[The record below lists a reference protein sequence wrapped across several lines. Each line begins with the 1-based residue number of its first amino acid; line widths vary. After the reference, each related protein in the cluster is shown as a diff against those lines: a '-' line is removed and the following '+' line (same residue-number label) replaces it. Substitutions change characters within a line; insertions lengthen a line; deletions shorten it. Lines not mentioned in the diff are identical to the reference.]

1 MLEVTILSVL
11 QGIAEFLPI
20 SSSGHLV
27 LGKSLLGLGDAGI
40 RLDVFLHVGTL
51 FAVCAFY
58 WRIIRR
64 IALGAFGLC
73 GESPREAW
81 LYCAKI
87 VVSAV
92 PAAVVGILLK
102 DRIEA
107 AFASPKLVGAA
118 LVFTGFVL
126 TATRLL
132 PRGRDGVG
140 FLHAIAMG
148 IAQAIAIL
156 PGVSRSGMTL
166 AAARWKKV
174 DPEKAAEFS
183 FLMSVPPIAGA
194 ALLEIAD
201 ALKETVPAGS
211 EVSWGLTIYGA
222 AIAAV
227 VGYVAL
233 ALLLRSLRSDKFWLF
248 GPYCVI
254 AGIVTIFV
262 AK

>member
-11 QGIAEFLPI
+11 QGVAEFLPI

-27 LGKSLLGLGDAGI
+27 LGKSLLGLGDVGI
-40 RLDVFLHVGTL
+40 RLDIFLHVGTL

-58 WRIIRR
+58 WRLIRR
-64 IALGAFGLC
+64 IALGAFGLG

-102 DRIEA
+102 DRIEE

-118 LVFTGFVL
+118 LVFTGLVL
-126 TATRLL
+126 TTTRFL
-132 PRGRDGVG
+132 PRGKSLVG
-140 FLHAIAMG
+140 FFHAVVMG

-166 AAARWKKV
+166 AAARASKV
-174 DPEKAAEFS
+174 DPEKAAES
-183 FLMSVPPIAGA
+183 
-194 ALLEIAD
+194 
-201 ALKETVPAGS
+201 LKESAPAVA
-211 EVSWGLTIYGA
+211 EASWGLTVYGA
-222 AIAAV
+222 ALAAV
-227 VGYVAL
+227 VGYFAL
-233 ALLLRSLRSDKFWLF
+233 ALLLRSLRSDRFWLF
-248 GPYCVI
+248 GPYCVVAGVVAI
-254 AGIVTIFV
+254 ACC
-262 AK
+262 

>member
-27 LGKSLLGLGDAGI
+27 LGKSLLGLGDVGI
-40 RLDVFLHVGTL
+40 RLDIFLHVGTL

-64 IALGAFGLC
+64 IALGAFGLG

-81 LYCAKI
+81 LYCVKI

-102 DRIEA
+102 DRIEE

-118 LVFTGFVL
+118 LVFTGLVL
-126 TATRLL
+126 TATRFLT
-132 PRGRDGVG
+132 RGRDGIG
-140 FLHAIAMG
+140 FFHAIVMG

-156 PGVSRSGMTL
+156 MSALHENWRRPDGCANLRVVQGVADEVERL
-166 AAARWKKV
+166 
-174 DPEKAAEFS
+174 P
-183 FLMSVPPIAGA
+183 FLRDEG
-194 ALLEIAD
+194 
-201 ALKETVPAGS
+201 
-211 EVSWGLTIYGA
+211 
-222 AIAAV
+222 AV
-227 VGYVAL
+227 VL
-233 ALLLRSLRSDKFWLF
+233 
-248 GPYCVI
+248 
-254 AGIVTIFV
+254 
-262 AK
+262 